1 MFGLEPWVFW
11 VAMAACVYMAWNIG
25 ANDVANAMG
34 TSVGSHAITL
44 KQAVLL
50 AAVFEFAGAFLV
62 GGHVT
67 DTVRKGIV
75 STAVFQEQP
84 ELFVLGMLAA
94 LLAAGVWLNLA
105 TYLGLPVSTTHSII
119 GAIVGFGILVGGL
132 SAVHWGKLG
141 SVVLSWLISPLCGGF
156 MGWLTFTYIKRT
168 VLSRWNP
175 VRAARGIVPILI
187 FPVAVVLVLSM
198 LYKGLKNLNLDLS
211 LNTALMIS
219 LGVGVLAFLVMR
231 IILTRK
237 FSLRPHKRKDAFAQ
251 VEKLFAYLQ
260 VGTACSVAFAH
271 GANDVANAIGP
282 FAAIVSVF
290 QNGDLAMNVPVPL
303 WILGLGGAGIV
314 VGLGTWGYRVIET
327 VGRKI
332 TAMSPSR
339 GFSAEFA
346 TATTVLVCSKMGL
359 PISTSHTLVGSVIG
373 VGLARGIAAL
383 NLRVILSIVNS
394 WLITIPATAVVT
406 VLIYLALKMVA
417 L

>member
-1 MFGLEPWVFW
+1 MLGIEPWVFW

-75 STAVFQEQP
+75 STTVFRDQP

-105 TYLGLPVSTTHSII
+105 TFLGLPVSTTHSII
-119 GAIVGFGILVGGL
+119 GAVVGFGLLVGGM

-156 MGWLTFTYIKRT
+156 LGWLTFTYIKRSILT
-168 VLSRWNP
+168 RWNP

-187 FPVAVVLVLSM
+187 FPVAMVLVLSV
-198 LYKGLKNLNLDLS
+198 LYKGLKNLKLDVS
-211 LNTALMIS
+211 LDTAIMIS
-219 LGVGVLAFLVMR
+219 LGVGLGAFLVMKV
-231 IILTRK
+231 ILNLK
-237 FSLRPHKRKDAFAQ
+237 FSTRPRKRTDAFAQ
-251 VEKLFAYLQ
+251 VERLFSYLQ

-290 QNGDLAMNVPVPL
+290 KSGDLAMKVPVPL
-303 WILGLGGAGIV
+303 WILALGGVGIV
-314 VGLGTWGYRVIET
+314 VGLATWGYRVIET
-327 VGRKI
+327 IGKKI
-332 TAMSPSR
+332 THITPSR

-406 VLIYLALKMVA
+406 VLIYLVLKMAV